1 MGKKNTG
8 QRRWEKQMGKINP
21 PENQPPKNDD
31 SDPLKVL
38 ANLKKQQLISYY
50 AERYGL
56 SNFLLENIWNYLQGA
71 TPQKIKQI
79 KRGDIKHLIKRT
91 EYRDGDII
99 RDGKIIGNSLDDT
112 LKLNVIKEDEKID
125 IEDDKIVD
133 VIVNSVCKI

>member
-8 QRRWEKQMGKINP
+8 QRRWEKQIGKINP

-31 SDPLKVL
+31 ADPLKVL

-91 EYRDGDII
+91 EYREGDILQN
-99 RDGKIIGNSLDDT
+99 GKVIGNTLDDT
-112 LKLNVIKEDEKID
+112 LKLNVINEDEKID
-125 IEDDKIVD
+125 DDKIVD

>member
-8 QRRWEKQMGKINP
+8 QRRWEHQFGKIAP
-21 PENQPPKNDD
+21 PENQPARNDD

-56 SNFLLENIWNYLQGA
+56 SNFLLENIWNYLQDA

-79 KRGDIKHLIKRT
+79 KRGDVKHMIKRT
-91 EYRDGDII
+91 EYRDGDILQN
-99 RDGKIIGNSLDDT
+99 GKVIGNTLDDT
-112 LKLNVIKEDEKID
+112 LGM
-125 IEDDKIVD
+125 
-133 VIVNSVCKI
+133 

>member
-8 QRRWEKQMGKINP
+8 QRRWEKQIGKITP

-31 SDPLKVL
+31 ADPLKVL

-99 RDGKIIGNSLDDT
+99 KNGKVIGNTLDDT
-112 LKLNVIKEDEKID
+112 LKLNVINEDEKID
-125 IEDDKIVD
+125 DDKIVD